1 MSHQRYQPRSLMMPS
16 RALRTSP
23 PPPSNTIVPGRVR
36 TAPNPHPMIPR
47 GSPRPTSHQRRRRLR
62 AIVSR
67 SLSRCSSP
75 VASSFQPRTRDASEP
90 RPCSVSGSVTRNILH
105 QWFGE
110 GENPAAPGAW
120 RAAQRD
126 DEQSRRGVA
135 QSELRRGDQHLHPV
149 AGRLERGAPPFLAV
163 HHGEHAQH
171 APPFAL
177 DRPDRLQRGLAS
189 GDHVFHDHR
198 RGAGGEASLDA
209 LSRAVGLG
217 LLADGE
223 GVECS
228 PSCRAGR
235 SDGAG
240 DGVSAEREPAHQL
253 GPPPGG
259 REPREGEGP
268 DHRKAFGRHG
278 RAASVDVEARAA
290 AGGEQK
296 VAALERAGAQQVAQT
311 LFEGRSRVHTERGC
325 STCYYYLRSRR
336 RPTARLR
343 ASSSPPPLGAGP
355 AAIPASTSAANA
367 VTVGCRWAG
376 SRASPRITAAW
387 SAAGNSS
394 PTTAWFN
401 GTGAAVSSCW
411 NSSRG
416 VRPVYGWTPVRS
428 QYVIVARLK
437 MSARPSTSSPDRAS
451 GATYWSVPTK
461 NPVRVSRSSAGS
473 SASRA
478 IPKSSSLTRSVAVS

>member
-1 MSHQRYQPRSLMMPS
+1 
-16 RALRTSP
+16 
-23 PPPSNTIVPGRVR
+23 
-36 TAPNPHPMIPR
+36 
-47 GSPRPTSHQRRRRLR
+47 
-62 AIVSR
+62 
-67 SLSRCSSP
+67 
-75 VASSFQPRTRDASEP
+75 
-90 RPCSVSGSVTRNILH
+90 
-105 QWFGE
+105 
-110 GENPAAPGAW
+110 
-120 RAAQRD
+120 
-126 DEQSRRGVA
+126 RRGVA

-209 LSRAVGLG
+209 LSRAVRLG
-217 LLADGE
+217 LLADRE

-259 REPREGEGP
+259 REPLEGDGP
-268 DHRKAFGRHG
+268 DHRNAFCRNGLTG
-278 RAASVDVEARAA
+278 SVAVEDRTA
-290 AGGEQK
+290 AG
-296 VAALERAGAQQVAQT
+296 
-311 LFEGRSRVHTERGC
+311 C
-325 STCYYYLRSRR
+325 
-336 RPTARLR
+336 
-343 ASSSPPPLGAGP
+343 
-355 AAIPASTSAANA
+355 
-367 VTVGCRWAG
+367 
-376 SRASPRITAAW
+376 
-387 SAAGNSS
+387 
-394 PTTAWFN
+394 N
-401 GTGAAVSSCW
+401 GTGAAVSSGC
-411 NSSRG
+411 NSPRG

-428 QYVIVARLK
+428 QYAIVARLK
-437 MSARPSTSSPDRAS
+437 MSARPPTSSPDRTS